1 MAWEVEYT
9 EEFGI
14 WWDTLTEA
22 EQIDVDAMVRLLE
35 TKGPALKFP
44 YSSGVHQAKHG
55 QLRELRIQH
64 QGRPYRIL
72 YAFDPRRIAILL
84 LGGNKTGHDQWYEQ
98 FVPRADLLYEDHLK
112 SLRQEE

>member
-1 MAWEVEYT
+1 MANCVNYAFNIRVVPT
-9 EEFGI
+9 G
-14 WWDTLTEA
+14 
-22 EQIDVDAMVRLLE
+22 
-35 TKGPALKFP
+35 
-44 YSSGVHQAKHG
+44 Y
-55 QLRELRIQH
+55 
-64 QGRPYRIL
+64 L